1 MKKIVL
7 ASLALALGWSGTAFA
22 QTEVDALRYTQLGVT
37 GSARIQG
44 LGGAQTAL
52 GADISSLSANP
63 AGLGMFRRSEFSF
76 TPALQFN
83 TTDTNINGARQ
94 SDERNLLTIPQAGIV
109 LSNRKG
115 DEDLSD
121 WRGLNFGIGLTR
133 LNNFNQRI
141 SYNNINTPPNT
152 IVDYFADQANNRT
165 LLGGETLEESL
176 DAEFGQ
182 EVSIEGLAFSNY
194 LIDILDNDLGRY
206 AVPLYNLGDVA
217 QSETIERRGSQNQ
230 IDIGVGTSYRDR
242 IYVGASVGIVTTNL
256 TQESTFLES
265 GYHVASLDEYGEPI
279 YDENGN
285 PLADG
290 NYSLELFDQFTTR
303 GAGVNLKVGVI
314 ARPVDALRIGVSVQ
328 TPTAYTLTDTY
339 QRSLYS
345 TSINPNTGASEN
357 FSASELPGD
366 FSYSLTTPFRASGG
380 VGVFLGKYGF
390 VSGDIEYVNY
400 AGTRFSAD
408 DNFGNGSGN
417 FYSSLNNSI
426 SNMYQSAMSYRIGAE
441 GRYEAFRVRAGYA
454 HTGDPYASSDL
465 NGAVNS
471 VSVGAGVRLL
481 NYYADMAYVRSTS
494 DSRYSPYQFSSGSGE
509 PVVDISNTQNSV
521 LLTIGYNF

>member
-52 GADISSLSANP
+52 GADISSLSSNP

-141 SYNNINTPPNT
+141 SYNNTASPPNT

-165 LLGGETLEESL
+165 LMGGETLEQSL
-176 DAEFGQ
+176 DAEFGR
-182 EVSIEGLAFSNY
+182 EVTIEGLAFSTY
-194 LIDILDNDLGRY
+194 LIDILEDDMGQY
-206 AVPLYNLGDVA
+206 AAPLYSLGDIA

-242 IYVGASVGIVTTNL
+242 IYVGASVGIITTNL

-265 GYHVASLDEYGEPI
+265 GYYIASFDEDGEP
-279 YDENGN
+279 
-285 PLADG
+285 AVDG

-314 ARPVDALRIGVSVQ
+314 ARPIDALRIGVSVQ

-339 QRSLYS
+339 RRSLYT
-345 TSINPNTGASEN
+345 TSVNPNTGASEN
-357 FSASELPGD
+357 YDASELPGD

-390 VSGDIEYVNY
+390 ISGDIEYVNY

-408 DNFGNGSGN
+408 ESFGNGSGN
-417 FYSSLNNSI
+417 FYSNLNNSI

-481 NYYADMAYVRSTS
+481 NYYADLAYVRSTS
-494 DSRYSPYQFSSGSGE
+494 DTRYSPYQFSSGGGE

-521 LLTIGYNF
+521 LLTVGYNF